1 MNTPT
6 SRKTESRAR
15 LRPAPGDA
23 VVVLAVLLLAGALFF
38 SFFSQKDSDSDL
50 ICTVS
55 QNGQVLDEITLSV
68 GAPDEVR
75 TYGDYVLELNHN
87 FVRLQSAPCANQD
100 CVHTGWIYRNGQ
112 SIVCLPGRFVVELRA
127 SDGSDPGFDTVVK

>member
-6 SRKTESRAR
+6 SRKTEPRVR
-15 LRPAPGDA
+15 LRPALGDA

-38 SFFSQKDSDSDL
+38 SFFSQKSTDSDL

-55 QNGQVLDEITLSV
+55 QNGQVLDEITLTS
-68 GAPDEVR
+68 GTPDEVR
-75 TYGDYVLELNHN
+75 TYGDYVLELNHDH
-87 FVRLQSAPCANQD
+87 VRLQSAPCANQD
-100 CVHTGWIYRNGQ
+100 CVHTGWIHRNAQ

-127 SDGSDPGFDTVVK
+127 CDGSDPGFDTVVK